1 MQTLLDIKKQN
12 VTILKEIAEIKKRM
26 EKLERSPNSKE
37 IDEEFIKV
45 NFKLLVY
52 FYLFNY
58 KLT

>member
-26 EKLERSPNSKE
+26 EKLEGSPNSKE

-52 FYLFNY
+52 FYLFI
-58 KLT
+58 